1 MDDGHSTHGDAAVLF
16 ERKAAVGTI
25 TLHNPRRLN
34 ALTFSMWQELA
45 DVLASARDD
54 AAIRVLVL
62 RGSGEAAFC
71 AGADISE
78 FDSLRAGDTSK
89 AYNKANHAAF
99 QALRECPKPTIAMI
113 HGPCLGGGFQLA
125 ASCDL
130 RLASVDAVFGIPAA
144 RLGLGYNPQW
154 IATLVA
160 ALGASAVKEMF
171 FTASRFDVD
180 WAVRNGFL
188 RKAVPARELEGQVAA
203 LAEMIAQ
210 NAPLTMRAAKA
221 AIDAQSSSVGEEN
234 CAVLAALADACFA
247 SEDYAEGRRAF
258 AEKRK
263 AQFTGR

>member
-1 MDDGHSTHGDAAVLF
+1 MDNGRPMTGDAAVQF
-16 ERKAAVGTI
+16 KRHGAVGI
-25 TLHNPRRLN
+25 IALHNPRRLN
-34 ALTFSMWQELA
+34 ALTLSMWRELA
-45 DVLASARDD
+45 EVLSRARDD
-54 AAIRVLVL
+54 EGVKVLVL

-78 FDSLRAGDTSK
+78 FDALRAGDASK
-89 AYNKANHAAF
+89 AYNEANHAAF

-113 HGPCLGGGFQLA
+113 FGPCLGGGFQLA

-130 RLASVDAVFGIPAA
+130 RLASTDAVFGIPAA

-180 WAVRNGFL
+180 WAMRNGFL
-188 RKAVPARELEGQVAA
+188 RKVVPARELDAEVAA
-203 LAEMIAQ
+203 LAETIAQ

-221 AIDAQSSSVGEEN
+221 AIDAQSAALGDEN
-234 CAVLAALADACFA
+234 RAALAALADACFA

-263 AQFTGR
+263 PQFTGR